1 MYRSKEGQMNK
12 VDFLIEVRDI
22 VAERELQHGSPKE
35 IFETIAIFWSDYLY
49 RAYGCEVDLSG
60 MDVAL
65 MMTQFKI
72 ARVIANPGKALD
84 SLLDIA
90 GYAACAAE
98 LGGLSKE

>member
-1 MYRSKEGQMNK
+1 MDKL
-12 VDFLIEVRDI
+12 VFLEDVRDI
-22 VAERELQHGSPKE
+22 VEEREEQHGSPKE
-35 IFETIAIFWSDYLY
+35 IFESIAIFWSDYLN
-49 RAYGCEVDLSG
+49 RAHGCEVDLSG

-65 MMTQFKI
+65 MMAQFKI

-84 SLLDIA
+84 SLMDIA

>member
-1 MYRSKEGQMNK
+1 MEKTEFLDKVRS
-12 VDFLIEVRDI
+12 I
-22 VAERELQHGSPKE
+22 VVKRELQYGSPKE
-35 IFETIAIFWSDYLY
+35 IFESIAIFWSDYLY

-65 MMTQFKI
+65 MMAQFKI

-84 SLLDIA
+84 SLMDIA

>member
-1 MYRSKEGQMNK
+1 MEKTEFLDKVRS
-12 VDFLIEVRDI
+12 I
-22 VAERELQHGSPKE
+22 VEERERQHGSPKE

-65 MMTQFKI
+65 MMNLFKI
-72 ARVIANPGKALD
+72 ARVIENPKGSLD
-84 SLLDIA
+84 SLMDIA

-98 LGGLSKE
+98 VGGLLSQDK

>member
-1 MYRSKEGQMNK
+1 MNK
-12 VDFLIEVRDI
+12 VDFLLEVRDI
-22 VAERELQHGSPKE
+22 VEGRELLHGSPKE
-35 IFETIAIFWSDYLY
+35 IFESIAIFWNDYLN
-49 RAYGCEVDLSG
+49 RAHGCEVDLSG

-65 MMTQFKI
+65 MMAQFKI

-84 SLLDIA
+84 SLMDIA

>member
-1 MYRSKEGQMNK
+1 MDKTE
-12 VDFLIEVRDI
+12 FLDEVRSI
-22 VAERELQHGSPKE
+22 VEERERQHGSPKE

-49 RAYGCEVDLSG
+49 RAHGCEVDLSG

-65 MMTQFKI
+65 MMNQFKI

-84 SLLDIA
+84 SLMDIA

-98 LGGLSKE
+98 LGELPAEE

>member
-1 MYRSKEGQMNK
+1 MEKTEFLDKVRS
-12 VDFLIEVRDI
+12 I
-22 VAERELQHGSPKE
+22 VEEREEQHGSPKE
-35 IFETIAIFWSDYLY
+35 IFETIAIFWSDYLN
-49 RAYGCEVDLSG
+49 RTHGFIMDLSD

-65 MMTQFKI
+65 MMAQFKI

-84 SLLDIA
+84 SLMDIA

>member
-1 MYRSKEGQMNK
+1 MDKTVFLEVVRGI
-12 VDFLIEVRDI
+12 VD
-22 VAERELQHGSPKE
+22 EREEQLGSPKE
-35 IFETIAIFWSDYLY
+35 IFESIAIFLSDYLY

-65 MMTQFKI
+65 MMAQFKI

-84 SLLDIA
+84 SLMDIA